1 MGNIEPLA
9 STVLLLLGSAALIDV
24 GRKYGPEARKGS
36 HCMHSVQPALARKD
50 NVLLGSYLRGW
61 VVGVA

>member
-1 MGNIEPLA
+1 M
-9 STVLLLLGSAALIDV
+9 LGSAALIDV

-50 NVLLGSYLRGW
+50 NVLLGSYLRGC